1 MYRFIYFVCYLH
13 ILQIYIH
20 TCLATYVRTDT
31 HTHIYIYIY
40 TPIYICDKKD
50 QRDFFRN
57 ETRSRGLLKARG
69 QEALFAKRKESRGL
83 CTNIT
88 GSRGYLKRRNGLLTE
103 TFRYYCW
110 LIQKQRCK
118 LWCEAG
124 FWNRINPVEGLG
136 WGGWSFKKER
146 RSRFFNRTAGRRPP
160 TSSSCRFVALKP
172 GPKALWTLNPEP

>member
-1 MYRFIYFVCYLH
+1 MCVYIHTYV
-13 ILQIYIH
+13 QIYIFCVLFAYS
-20 TCLATYVRTDT
+20 TDLYTYLPSYLRTYR
-31 HTHIYIYIY
+31 HTHIYIYTY

-124 FWNRINPVEGLG
+124 F
-136 WGGWSFKKER
+136 
-146 RSRFFNRTAGRRPP
+146 
-160 TSSSCRFVALKP
+160 
-172 GPKALWTLNPEP
+172 